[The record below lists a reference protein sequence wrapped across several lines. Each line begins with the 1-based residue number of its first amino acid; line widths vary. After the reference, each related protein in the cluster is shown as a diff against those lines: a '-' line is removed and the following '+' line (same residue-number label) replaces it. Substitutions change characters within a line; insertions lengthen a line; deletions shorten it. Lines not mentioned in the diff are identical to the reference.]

1 MNNVADTLT
10 LSYYKPG
17 VVSPCPKMSCD
28 GFSSQSNLI
37 LKKYGP
43 MNTGSEHVRLR
54 GTQG

>member
-43 MNTGSEHVRLR
+43 MNTGSEHVRLQR
-54 GTQG
+54 SQE